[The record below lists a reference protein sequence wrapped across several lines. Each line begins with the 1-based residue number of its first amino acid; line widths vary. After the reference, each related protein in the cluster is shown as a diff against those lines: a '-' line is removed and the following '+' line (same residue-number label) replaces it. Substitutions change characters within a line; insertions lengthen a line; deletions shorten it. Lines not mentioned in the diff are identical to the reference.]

1 MSLHAV
7 FRTSLSICATLTTL
21 SASRMTSDRLRI
33 TDPAGEAFRVRG
45 FDNWRTFVRTGANM
59 LIVGPRC
66 ALDAFVRVA
75 EAELAQPIRYV
86 RPLDEVPADCQ
97 GTIVLLDA
105 ARLDDGQQD
114 GLRKC
119 VGNGGG
125 AGARVISLSE
135 AHLWRRDHALI
146 PLDLYYRLNT
156 ICLEIDDANR

>member
-1 MSLHAV
+1 
-7 FRTSLSICATLTTL
+7 
-21 SASRMTSDRLRI
+21 MTSDRLQI
-33 TDPAGEAFRVRG
+33 ADPAGDAFRVRG
-45 FDNWRTFVRTGANM
+45 LESWRTFVRSGANM

-66 ALDAFVRVA
+66 ALDAFLQAV
-75 EAELAQPIRYV
+75 EPELAQPIRYV

-105 ARLDDGQQD
+105 ATLGDRQHD

-119 VGNGGG
+119 VGNGEGDRP
-125 AGARVISLSE
+125 RVISLSE
-135 AHLWRRDHALI
+135 GHLWRRDQPLI